1 VPHQHSEPGLRS
13 ATRASDWQGPPYRAK
28 LAAMTKPRL
37 IVKLAKEDFKFS
49 AAHFTVFPSKE
60 AERLHGHNYRVRIE
74 IEGTDPGPD
83 GLLVPVAEV
92 KANLRALCASLDERT
107 LVPEKSPHL
116 EVNREADAIEI
127 AFGERRYRLPAA
139 DTRLLPLQNVTME
152 LLATHLWHELA
163 PSLTGGRVE
172 RLVVEVEETAGQS
185 ASYAGPIG
193 GG

>member
-1 VPHQHSEPGLRS
+1 
-13 ATRASDWQGPPYRAK
+13 
-28 LAAMTKPRL
+28 MTKPRL